1 MTHEEQNGLV
11 DRMREHV
18 QDWEST
24 SDMFP
29 PTMQARSIDLIDEA
43 ADAIAALQAPQ
54 EAGECATDG
63 CGNTATG
70 RFESG
75 GVGSHHCPSC
85 LAKIAALSQ
94 PEAQAVPSADT
105 TVEKLVEI
113 VSEQLEIDG
122 DGEGPFIRFDSIEA
136 AVRAVL
142 SADRPTEAQA
152 VPEGWKPINVAP
164 RDGRW
169 VWLWNKHA
177 DRGYEAQ
184 RFRWSTDYS
193 VFGLGGCWTD
203 GYGSTMGDGVDF
215 DFWRETL
222 PADFV
227 PPASPATGG
236 A

>member
-75 GVGSHHCPSC
+75 GVGSHHCPGC
-85 LAKIAALSQ
+85 LAKIAAISQ
-94 PEAQAVPSADT
+94 
-105 TVEKLVEI
+105 I
-113 VSEQLEIDG
+113 
-122 DGEGPFIRFDSIEA
+122 
-136 AVRAVL
+136 
-142 SADRPTEAQA
+142 EAQA
-152 VPEGWKPINVAP
+152 VPEGWKPIELHIVFKDEGGRSNLVFVEIETI
-164 RDGRW
+164 DGRS
-169 VWLWNKHA
+169 VRAGTWLR
-177 DRGYEAQ
+177 RG
-184 RFRWSTDYS
+184 DYDILALS
-193 VFGLGGCWTD
+193 VHPSDL
-203 GYGSTMGDGVDF
+203 SII
-215 DFWRETL
+215 
-222 PADFV
+222 A
-227 PPASPATGG
+227 ASPATGG